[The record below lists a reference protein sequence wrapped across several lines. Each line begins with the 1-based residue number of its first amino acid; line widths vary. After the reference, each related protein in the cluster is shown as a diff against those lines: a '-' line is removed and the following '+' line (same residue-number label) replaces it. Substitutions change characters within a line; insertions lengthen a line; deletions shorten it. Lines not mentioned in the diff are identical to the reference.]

1 MEGGERSI
9 RVKTGG
15 CREDFH
21 QLLSIPAML
30 KLNFLNFYFSIKVDI
45 QYYFIVISGEWHSG

>member
-1 MEGGERSI
+1 MEGAERSV

-30 KLNFLNFYFSIKVDI
+30 KLNFLNCHFSIKVDI
-45 QYYFIVISGEWHSG
+45 QYYFIVISGE